1 MRMPRRTP
9 DRRAKSALPQL
20 ALAAVAACG
29 VVCTRPE
36 LAHAQG
42 EQLLRVTFVDVGQGD
57 AIWIQGP
64 DGPQGPSN
72 VVIDG
77 GPDVGKGNRLIQ
89 YLKTSR
95 YGLQAGA
102 TIDCAFATHPH
113 DDHFP
118 GLTDLLR
125 EYAVQTV
132 VDAGFPKDGKKH
144 RDFVAAAGSR
154 LHALRTD
161 PVPTIACGDLT
172 LDVLHADS
180 ASFSRLGSDSAQENN
195 ASTVLK
201 LTFGGVSF
209 LFMGDAEGK
218 ERNGSAEEPKF
229 VEEKLL
235 AEARGKLAATVLK
248 VAHHGSETSST
259 LPFLRAVAP
268 KVVVI
273 MSGRRQFTGSF
284 LPKKSVLDRY
294 RRLEPRPLILR
305 TDERDEAEGRTTAND
320 QDGDDVYMY
329 TDGESLHVFR
339 AVGSSTRRR
348 WQPVGVVRTS
358 GGPEE

>member
-1 MRMPRRTP
+1 MRTPPRTP
-9 DRRAKSALPQL
+9 DRRTKGRLPKL
-20 ALAAVAACG
+20 AFAAVGACG
-29 VVCTRPE
+29 VVLAVPE
-36 LAHAQG
+36 PARAQG

-64 DGPQGPSN
+64 DGADGPSN
-72 VVIDG
+72 VIIDG
-77 GPDVGKGNRLIQ
+77 GPDAGKGNRLIQ
-89 YLKTSR
+89 YLKTAR
-95 YGLQAGA
+95 YGLPSGA

-125 EYAVQTV
+125 EYDVETV
-132 VDAGFPKDGKKH
+132 VDAGFPKDGQKH
-144 RDFVAAAGSR
+144 RDFVAEAGTR
-154 LHALRTD
+154 LRALRTD
-161 PVPTIACGDLT
+161 PLSTIACGDLT
-172 LDVLHADS
+172 FDVLHADS
-180 ASFSRLGSDSAQENN
+180 ASFARLGAGSTRENN

-201 LTFGGVSF
+201 LTFGEVSF

-218 ERNGSAEEPKF
+218 ERDGSASEPKF

-235 AEARGKLAATVLK
+235 AEARSKLSATVLK

-273 MSGRRQFTGSF
+273 MSGRRQFSGSF

-294 RRLEPRPLILR
+294 RRLEPRPLIVR

-339 AVGSSTRRR
+339 AVGSAARRR
-348 WQPVGVVRTS
+348 WQPVGIVRTS
-358 GGPEE
+358 AGPEE